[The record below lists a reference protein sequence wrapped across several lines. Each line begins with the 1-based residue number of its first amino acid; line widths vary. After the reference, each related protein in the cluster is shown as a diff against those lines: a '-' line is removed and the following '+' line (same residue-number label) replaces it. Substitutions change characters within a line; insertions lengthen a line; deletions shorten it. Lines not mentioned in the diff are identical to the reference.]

1 MRRFP
6 SLAFASGFL
15 GLCHGRRRDLA
26 HGTPEGVPVLVGAML
41 ARRLDE
47 LLALGA
53 RVRGS
58 RGFCHGASR
67 WRSTLTLAY
76 SLAYREVRRG

>member
-1 MRRFP
+1 
-6 SLAFASGFL
+6 
-15 GLCHGRRRDLA
+15 
-26 HGTPEGVPVLVGAML
+26 ML